1 MQIVPHGVRRRTL
14 AAGALAALGMPKR
27 WTPARKLVLLAAL
40 ENSAITPAEA
50 RKRYAISA
58 EEIAEWQS
66 GTLHAKKPKMW
77 AQ

>member
-1 MQIVPHGVRRRTL
+1 METVPHCVKRRAL
-14 AAGALAALGMPKR
+14 AAGALAALGMPNR

-50 RKRYAISA
+50 RERYALSA

-77 AQ
+77 TQ